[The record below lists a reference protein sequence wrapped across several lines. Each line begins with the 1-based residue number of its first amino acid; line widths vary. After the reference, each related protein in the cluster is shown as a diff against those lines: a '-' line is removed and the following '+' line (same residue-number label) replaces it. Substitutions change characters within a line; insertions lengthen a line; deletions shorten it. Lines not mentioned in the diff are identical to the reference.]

1 MDDNFFMEEALKEAK
16 KSFDADEVPIGAVV
30 VFKDQI
36 IGRGRNKVIRNN
48 DASSHAEVVAIR
60 DASNQMGNYRLN
72 NCLLYTTLEPCM
84 MCSGLIIQARIKK
97 VIYAALDPKSGVVES
112 NDKALEKE
120 FLNHFTEFYKGPLGN
135 ESSKLLKDFFKLKR
149 V

>member
-120 FLNHFTEFYKGPLGN
+120 FLNHLRNSIK
-135 ESSKLLKDFFKLKR
+135 
-149 V
+149 VH

>member
-16 KSFDADEVPIGAVV
+16 KSFNEDEVPIGAVV

-112 NDKALEKE
+112 NDKALENE
-120 FLNHFTEFYKGPLGN
+120 FLNHSTEFYKGPLGN

>member
-60 DASNQMGNYRLN
+60 DASNQIGNYRLN

-120 FLNHFTEFYKGPLGN
+120 FLNHFTEFYKGPLGS
-135 ESSKLLKDFFKLKR
+135 ESSKLLKNFFKLKR

>member
-16 KSFDADEVPIGAVV
+16 KSFNADEVPIGAVV

-48 DASSHAEVVAIR
+48 DASSHAEIVAIR
-60 DASNQMGNYRLN
+60 DASNQIGNYRLN

-97 VIYAALDPKSGVVES
+97 VIYATLDPKSGVVES
-112 NDKALEKE
+112 NDKAFEKE
-120 FLNHFTEFYKGPLGN
+120 FLNHFTEFYKGPLGK

>member
-135 ESSKLLKDFFKLKR
+135 ESSK
-149 V
+149 